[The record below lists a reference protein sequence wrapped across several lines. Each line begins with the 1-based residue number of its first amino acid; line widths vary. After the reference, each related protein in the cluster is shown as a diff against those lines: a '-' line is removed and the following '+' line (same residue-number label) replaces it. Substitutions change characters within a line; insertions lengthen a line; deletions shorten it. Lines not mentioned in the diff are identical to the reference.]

1 MCVALDMATV
11 NRLNLFQLATS
22 MIKNFSNVEL
32 VLNLDVVLCPRVL

>member
-1 MCVALDMATV
+1 MWLAPDLATV